1 MAWKEKEIEKLYY
14 GIGEVAEMLNVNAS
28 LIRYWEKEFDSLNP
42 KKNSKGDRL
51 FTKDDIEKLKIIYH
65 LVRDKGYTLEGAK
78 LQLKSKFEDTRKKFL
93 LIEKLKKVREFLVE
107 IKEQL

>member
-28 LIRYWEKEFDSLNP
+28 LIRYWEKEFDTLKP

-93 LIEKLKKVREFLVE
+93 IIEKLKKVRGFLVE

>member
-28 LIRYWEKEFDSLNP
+28 LIRYWEKEFDTLKP

-93 LIEKLKKVREFLVE
+93 IIEKLKKVREFLVE

>member
-28 LIRYWEKEFDSLNP
+28 LIRYWEKEFDTLNP

-78 LQLKSKFEDTRKKFL
+78 LQLKSKFENTRKKFL

>member
-28 LIRYWEKEFDSLNP
+28 LIRYWEKEFDTLNP